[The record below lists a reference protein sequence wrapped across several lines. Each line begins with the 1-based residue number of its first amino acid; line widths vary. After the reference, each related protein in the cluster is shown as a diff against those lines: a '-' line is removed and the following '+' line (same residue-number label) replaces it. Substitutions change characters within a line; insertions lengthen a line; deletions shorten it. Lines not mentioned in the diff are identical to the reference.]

1 MLLDSNIIIYAAQ
14 PEHADLRTFIA
25 EQAPEV
31 SAVSVVEVLGYH
43 KLTDEARTH
52 FEEFFAAA
60 RVLPISN
67 SVITWAVRLRQQRR
81 MTLGDALIAGTALTH
96 DLTLV
101 TGNTDDFRWV
111 PDLRLDN
118 PFAPTQ
124 ETDSPI
130 QNSSEH

>member
-25 EQAPEV
+25 EQAPDV
-31 SAVSVVEVLGYH
+31 SAISVVEVLGYH

-52 FEEFFAAA
+52 FEEFFAVA
-60 RVLPISN
+60 RVLPVSS
-67 SVITWAVRLRQQRR
+67 SVITWAVHLRQQRR

-101 TGNTDDFRWV
+101 TRNTDDFRWV
-111 PDLRLDN
+111 PDLRLNN

-124 ETDSPI
+124 GADSPI
-130 QNSSEH
+130 PNLSEH